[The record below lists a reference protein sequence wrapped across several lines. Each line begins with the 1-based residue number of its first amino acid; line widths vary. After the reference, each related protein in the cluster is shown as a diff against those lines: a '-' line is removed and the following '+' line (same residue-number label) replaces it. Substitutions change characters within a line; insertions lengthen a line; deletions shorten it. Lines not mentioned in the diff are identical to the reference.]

1 MKKIRIIVLLLLI
14 SLPNILQA
22 QSSRQRLIIL
32 ADMGHDPDDEQQ
44 IVHLL
49 MGSYKFDLEG
59 LITVTGRFFRKNPT
73 ETVKDLRPE
82 LFYEIIEGYEKVYP
96 NLKLHADGWKTPE
109 YLKSI
114 VANGQAGNGMQDVG
128 EGRATAGSNLIINSV
143 LKNDDRPLT
152 IIANAGTN
160 TLAQAL
166 YDYRTSHTKKE
177 LDAFVSKLRV
187 FDNGGQDECGAW
199 ICQQFPEIF
208 WIRSNYQTRCF
219 GGPANNELGPITWQ
233 PYEYSPKGQHNWAN
247 ENIQTNHGAL
257 GALYP
262 DRNVDN
268 TFHFLEGGGA
278 IPWMGALVPG
288 LSDISN
294 PWWGGWSGRYSME
307 KIKNVPGYS
316 IVVPDEL
323 QYYPYSAFTDGD
335 GVSDKWL
342 NPEDGIMY
350 DGKYT
355 AVWRWRQAMWNDL
368 KCRMDWCVEP
378 FKNANHPP
386 VVAINGNT
394 EEKIHM
400 MDVQAG
406 ETIYVDASASSDP
419 DNDQLDFNWWIY
431 KEAGTYNEEISLPN
445 FNNPNIYLKVPE
457 NASGKSIHL
466 ILEVKDNNKISS
478 MYSYRRIVYSV
489 K

>member
-1 MKKIRIIVLLLLI
+1 MK
-14 SLPNILQA
+14 NILIIILLVFVLNPDITLA
-22 QSSRQRLIIL
+22 QSTKQRLIIL

-82 LFYEIIEGYEKVYP
+82 LFYKIIDGYEKVYP
-96 NLKLHADGWKTPE
+96 NLKLHAEGWKTPE

-114 VANGQAGNGMQDVG
+114 VANGQAGNGMKDVG
-128 EGRATAGSNLIINSV
+128 AGKATAGSDLIINSV

-152 IIANAGTN
+152 IVANAGTN

-166 YDYRTSHTKKE
+166 YDYRASHTKKE

-199 ICQQFPEIF
+199 ICHEFPEIF
-208 WIRSNYQTRCF
+208 WIRSNYQTRSF
-219 GGPANNELGPITWQ
+219 GGPSNNELGPITWQ
-233 PYEYSPKGQHNWAN
+233 PFENSPKGQHDWAK

-257 GALYP
+257 GAVYP
-262 DRNVDN
+262 DRNVNDM
-268 TFHFLEGGGA
+268 FHFIGGGGT

-294 PWWGGWSGRYSME
+294 PWWGGWSGRYSRE
-307 KIKNVPGYS
+307 KIANVPGYS

-335 GVSDKWL
+335 GVSEKWV
-342 NPEDGIMY
+342 NPEDGKIY
-350 DGKYT
+350 EGKNT
-355 AVWRWRQAMWNDL
+355 AIWRWRQAMWNDL

-378 FKNANHPP
+378 FENANHPP
-386 VVAINGNT
+386 EAVINGNK
-394 EEKIHM
+394 EASIKM
-400 MDVQAG
+400 MSVKAG
-406 ETIYVDASASSDP
+406 EIISLDASASSDP
-419 DNDQLDFNWWIY
+419 DNDELDFNWWIY
-431 KEAGTYNEEISLPN
+431 TEAGTYKEEIKLSDSNRSKMSIKIPSDA
-445 FNNPNIYLKVPE
+445 K
-457 NASGKSIHL
+457 GKSIHL
-466 ILEVKDNNKISS
+466 ILEVKDNSAIASL
-478 MYSYRRIVYSV
+478 YDYRRIIFSV
-489 K
+489 E